1 MLSVRVLP
9 GRVANYWWRAYR
21 HARRTADHFSLQ
33 SAARPA
39 ELAHL
44 LVLARGRTAVVE
56 LGTGTGWTAISLA
69 LDDSARRVVSYDH
82 CTRPERDV
90 YLDLAGVGVRE
101 RIDLRDEPDS
111 TGPRSGDPPVQLL
124 FIDSSHERESVV
136 TAFRAWGA
144 ALASDA
150 VVVFHDYGHPD
161 YPGVRDAVA
170 DLDLSG
176 HERGGVFVWRAP

>member
-1 MLSVRVLP
+1 MFSVRVLP
-9 GRVANYWWRAYR
+9 GRVRRFWWHAHRY
-21 HARRTADHFSLQ
+21 ARRTGDHFSLQ

-39 ELAHL
+39 ELAQL

-56 LGTGTGWTAISLA
+56 LGTGTAWTAISLA
-69 LDDSARRVVSYDH
+69 LDDPARRVVSYDP
-82 CTRPERDV
+82 CTRPEREV
-90 YLDLAGVGVRE
+90 YLDLAGMGVRE

-111 TGPRSGDPPVQLL
+111 MGPRPGDAPVQLL

-136 TAFRAWGA
+136 TAFRAWQA

-150 VVVFHDYGHPD
+150 VVVFHDHGHAD
-161 YPGVRDAVA
+161 YPGVHDAVA

-176 HERGGVFVWRAP
+176 QESGGVFVWRAP